1 MSVHENYHPY
11 FSKKIKQLDYF
22 PIGIGKSEYLLVSYL
37 NKEDKNSM
45 IIPSFLGNREKLK
58 ISKCLKNLI
67 LEKYSLF
74 DDHQFWHG
82 GYLELYRINN

>member
-1 MSVHENYHPY
+1 MYIK
-11 FSKKIKQLDYF
+11 FSSLFFKKIKQNSDYF
-22 PIGIGKSEYLLVSYL
+22 PIGIGKSEYLVVGYL